1 MFVLCNLRLSGYAN
15 EVIQLVSHLG
25 YITRPKVGHT
35 PFVFHC
41 RSQIA
46 YKTSRDYVEDFLCVC
61 WCLNGWASGWVGF
74 LCLCDG
80 NCIWYTPI
88 RWFSIILT
96 DINRIRFIIPLAQTE
111 PRRRIRG
118 TALET
123 WRRFYRRGRARRGPV
138 LSFSFERHVPFV
150 LACRRGPSCV
160 FSALFRHSDN
170 GSITCFTFTLTDGGP
185 VLLFYGKFSVFLYVY
200 MRVKK
205 KSSGEL
211 PTFVHFWRLGATH
224 QIKEAYFWN
233 AVNVIISFNWMKLF
247 RYR

>member
-1 MFVLCNLRLSGYAN
+1 MGGWAFYVYVTVIASDTRPFDGLVSFSLTSTGSVLLSRSPRRNHGDGYA
-15 EVIQLVSHLG
+15 E
-25 YITRPKVGHT
+25 R
-35 PFVFHC
+35 
-41 RSQIA
+41 RSKPDAAFI
-46 YKTSRDYVEDFLCVC
+46 VEGVR
-61 WCLNGWASGWVGF
+61 GEGSG
-74 LCLCDG
+74 
-80 NCIWYTPI
+80 
-88 RWFSIILT
+88 
-96 DINRIRFIIPLAQTE
+96 A
-111 PRRRIRG
+111 
-118 TALET
+118 
-123 WRRFYRRGRARRGPV
+123 PV

-185 VLLFYGKFSVFLYVY
+185 VLLFYGKFSVFFVCVY
-200 MRVKK
+200 ACKK